1 MVPSL
6 AHSHGCHKQP
16 ACHSTALKQQVTC
29 MTFELGCV
37 AHSVV
42 LGLALGVMTVG
53 IDMVITLTVVL
64 AVHQAV
70 EGLALGSV
78 LAATPQLSRRK
89 KYVLALVYAV
99 TLPAGIAAGLL
110 ASNSY
115 DPTAPVAVLV
125 QGVANGLSGGLLLY
139 VSMFSLLGA
148 ELSQHDL
155 LHRPLLAAGLML
167 AALFGAAVMCVIGL
181 WA

>member
-1 MVPSL
+1 
-6 AHSHGCHKQP
+6 
-16 ACHSTALKQQVTC
+16 

-42 LGLALGVMTVG
+42 LGLALGVMTDAKELVL
-53 IDMVITLTVVL
+53 TLTIVL

-78 LAATPQLSRRK
+78 LAATQRLSRRK

-99 TLPAGIAAGLL
+99 TLPAGIAGGLL

-167 AALFGAAVMCVIGL
+167 AVLCGAAVMCVIGL

>member
-1 MVPSL
+1 V
-6 AHSHGCHKQP
+6 
-16 ACHSTALKQQVTC
+16 KQQVAALI
-29 MTFELGCV
+29 MELGCV
-37 AHSVV
+37 FHSVV
-42 LGLALGVMTVG
+42 LGLALGVMTNAPH
-53 IDMVITLTVVL
+53 MVVTLMVVL

-78 LAATPQLSRRK
+78 LAATAGMAQQK
-89 KYVLALVYAV
+89 KYTLAVIYAL

-115 DPTAPVAVLV
+115 DPESPIALRV
-125 QGVANGLSGGLLLY
+125 QGVANGVSGGLLLY
-139 VSMFSLLGA
+139 VSLFSLLSA

-155 LHRPLLAAGLML
+155 LHRPGLAAGLML
-167 AALFGAAVMCVIGL
+167 AVVFGAGVMCVLGM